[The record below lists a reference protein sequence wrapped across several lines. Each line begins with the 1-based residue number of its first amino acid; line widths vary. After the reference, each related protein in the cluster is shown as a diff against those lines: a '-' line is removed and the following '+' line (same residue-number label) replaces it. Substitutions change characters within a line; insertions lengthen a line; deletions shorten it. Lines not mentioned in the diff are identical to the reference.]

1 MSAYFNWIHLLALR
15 AEPPFPGRPGSPTPR
30 SALPR
35 AGPGGH
41 DAVHAV
47 QLSALETAGAGNG
60 GREGKKPKLGVAL
73 RGGQKAFFFFCSD
86 LSLSL
91 SKKNIVLGMKHRSGG
106 H

>member
-1 MSAYFNWIHLLALR
+1 MNVSAYFNWIHLLALR

-60 GREGKKPKLGVAL
+60 GREGKKV
-73 RGGQKAFFFFCSD
+73 RGCFAGGAKGLFFFFAVICPSP
-86 LSLSL
+86 SA
-91 SKKNIVLGMKHRSGG
+91 KKK
-106 H
+106 